1 MLGMNWLLE
10 DIACILDCDPV
21 SADPC
26 VSSSLDAYVQ
36 RFVTD
41 SRQIQAGDCF
51 VALVGER
58 VDGHEFLDA
67 VMQAGAV
74 VAIVTDLVPTCC
86 IPQLLVTD
94 ALSAMQQL
102 AAIWRSQFALSPCIA
117 VTGSNGKTS
126 VKEMLAS
133 ILRVRDGARL
143 LATQGNLNNHLGLP
157 MTLLGLREGHASAV
171 IEVGA
176 NHLEEIAAL
185 APLAQPNVAMITSI
199 GVAHVG
205 EFGSLAAIIAAK
217 GEIWSALDAGDVAVV
232 PVVAMGSALDGFAV
246 WQPQLIDKRVVFFGS
261 LDDVQQQFPRFVQAG
276 LEKVS
281 TVAVAAR
288 KATADGQ
295 LVELVTSDWGSVQ
308 LHLPI
313 MGAHQANNVAAVAA
327 ALLPQGLSWQQI
339 QTGLMQLLLPSG
351 RLRVLQP
358 IEGLTVID
366 DSYNANPT
374 SMVAGI
380 NVLMEQTA
388 QQHVFVMGAM
398 GELGADSEALH
409 LAVVDAAK
417 QAGVS
422 QFCAAGAY
430 KDACVTRFGSGLADD
445 CPDVLAQRIWQLY
458 QQQQSLAVL
467 VKGSRSSKME
477 RVVAALQVLIEENI
491 KITINKG

>member
-74 VAIVTDLVPTCC
+74 AAIVTRLVPDCAL
-86 IPQLLVTD
+86 PQLLVAD
-94 ALSAMQQL
+94 ALSALQQL

-176 NHLEEIAAL
+176 NHLGEIAAL

-205 EFGSLAAIIAAK
+205 EFGSVEAIIAAK

-232 PVVAMGSALDGFAV
+232 PVVAMGSALDGVDTWLPVLA
-246 WQPQLIDKRVVFFGS
+246 DKRVVIFGA
-261 LDDVQQQFPRFVQAG
+261 LADVQQQRSRFNSSASYVGVVARQA
-276 LEKVS
+276 
-281 TVAVAAR
+281 TV
-288 KATADGQ
+288 DGQ
-295 LVELVTSDWGSVQ
+295 FVELMTSCWGTAQ

-313 MGAHQANNVAAVAA
+313 MGAHQANNLAAVAA
-327 ALLPQGLSWQQI
+327 ALLPRGVSWQQI
-339 QTGLMQLLLPSG
+339 QAGLTQLVLPSG

-388 QQHVFVMGAM
+388 RCHVFVMGAM
-398 GELGADSEALH
+398 GELGAESEALH

-422 QFCAAGAY
+422 QFCAAGVY

-458 QQQQSLAVL
+458 QQQPSLAVL

-477 RVVAALQVLIEENI
+477 RVVAVLLVLVEAN
-491 KITINKG
+491 NKNNDKG